1 MRPVKGSL
9 YDCTVLEDSHI
20 LDPKMTELYIKI
32 TPDSKQIDVD
42 TSTKIIQVNLT
53 EEAENQRANTQ
64 LLDLIKKRTGEEAS
78 IKKGHRSRRKKIRTD
93 LSEEQF
99 RKRLEE

>member
-1 MRPVKGSL
+1 
-9 YDCTVLEDSHI
+9 
-20 LDPKMTELYIKI
+20 MTELYIKI
-32 TPDSKQIDVD
+32 KPDSKEIDVD
-42 TSTKIIQVNLT
+42 TDSRIIEIKLT
-53 EEAENQRANTQ
+53 EKAENQRANTQ
-64 LLDLIKKRTGEEAS
+64 LLDLIGQRTGEEAS